1 MRAGVAVVAVFV
13 SYCGGAADAAV
24 DVIVPEY
31 LLEPKAACSAA
42 LVAPVAAAAFNSRL
56 RGSGVSTRCP
66 DGASAR
72 VASMPVPGGSSGVIA
87 AKQLL
92 GGADSRLAAAD
103 AAVVGEAMTVD
114 EAVYRGGAV
123 GTMAGTTS
131 DSRRSPPHELDG
143 ADEAADATDGA
154 AGENCDGEGQRK
166 DEALA
171 PLRVDVV

>member
-24 DVIVPEY
+24 DVIAPEY

-66 DGASAR
+66 DG
-72 VASMPVPGGSSGVIA
+72 MPVPGGSSGVIA

-92 GGADSRLAAAD
+92 GSADSRLAAAD

-131 DSRRSPPHELDG
+131 DSRCSPPHELDG